1 MIRDSRIASDNSAA
15 PQTPNVSNIWQSIFA
30 LVDSHPRLILALIIL
45 AALVFNLSRIWLEPP
60 SAVSGETDH
69 WWPLVENVAA
79 GKGFA
84 GCWTEYFPFCS
95 DTNQI
100 SAQREPAPVLLFTG
114 IYLLTNGSFLAASL
128 IEVVLSLG
136 TLLGIFFLGRELAD
150 NRVGLL
156 AAVFWAL
163 YLPAV
168 KLVSQVS
175 GDLLA
180 TLSLTWGIFFYL
192 RGRREE
198 KNWYWLMAGACLGLS
213 ALSRSAISASAVVL
227 ALGLLPRK
235 FPGRLPDFRQFP
247 VRSLQPIVTFTATF
261 ALLLMPW
268 MIRNYLVFGR
278 PIIGS
283 TLIGYNLYRH
293 NHIVA
298 TDDYL
303 HYVGNVEAKQAFEAL
318 LARRTD
324 LTGNEDEAQMDAVY
338 QAEANR
344 VISTQPVRYALLS
357 IYRLAP
363 LWFNWQVKDAYGYEL
378 NGLDY
383 AIFVQQGLLLVAA
396 ALGLRQGFKGGWP
409 LLITVAA
416 ITLVYVPVVSRMRY
430 IVVAMPLV
438 AVFSAIGCLLVIYS
452 LSKTRSPRPE

>member
-1 MIRDSRIASDNSAA
+1 
-15 PQTPNVSNIWQSIFA
+15 
-30 LVDSHPRLILALIIL
+30 LALIIL
-45 AALVFNLSRIWLEPP
+45 ASLVLNISRIWLEPP
-60 SAVSGETDH
+60 SAISGETDH
-69 WWPLVENVAA
+69 WWPLIENVAN

-84 GCWTEYFPFCS
+84 GCWSDYFPFCG
-95 DTNQI
+95 DTSQI

-128 IEVVLSLG
+128 IEVALSLG
-136 TLLGIFFLGRELAD
+136 ILLGIFFLGRELAD
-150 NRVGLL
+150 SRVGLL
-156 AAVFWAL
+156 AAAFWAL

-192 RGRREE
+192 RGRKED
-198 KNWYWLMAGACLGLS
+198 KNWYWLIAGACLGLS
-213 ALSRSAISASAVVL
+213 ALSRSAISAIAATL
-227 ALGLLPRK
+227 ALGLVPWQLL
-235 FPGRLPDFRQFP
+235 GRLHTLKQFP
-247 VRSLQPIVTFTATF
+247 VKSLKPVVTFTATF
-261 ALLLMPW
+261 ALLLTPW

-283 TLIGYNLYRH
+283 TLVGYNLFRH
-293 NHIVA
+293 NHIVV

-303 HYVGNVEAKQAFEAL
+303 RYVGNVEARQAFEAL
-318 LARRTD
+318 LARRAD
-324 LTGNEDEAQMDAVY
+324 LKGNEDEAQMDAVY
-338 QAEANR
+338 QAEATR
-344 VISTQPVRYALLS
+344 IISAHPGRYILLS

-383 AIFVQQGLLLVAA
+383 AIFIQQGLLLVAA
-396 ALGLRQGFKGGWP
+396 AFGLRQGLRRGWP

-438 AVFSAIGCLLVIYS
+438 AVFSAIGCLLVIYRF
-452 LSKTRSPRPE
+452 SKSRASGTVAI